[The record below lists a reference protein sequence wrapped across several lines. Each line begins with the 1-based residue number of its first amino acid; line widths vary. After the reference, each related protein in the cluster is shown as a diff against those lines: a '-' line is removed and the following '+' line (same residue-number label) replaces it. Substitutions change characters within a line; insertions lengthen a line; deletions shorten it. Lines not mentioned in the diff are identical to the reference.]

1 MRARRVSGSRE
12 EGAARQR
19 QGGWAGPRPKRK
31 NTGDERAKEKT
42 ASRPNPRKK
51 CRMNRNLFLFSK
63 LIFQIKLSNVFEY
76 LLNFDS
82 NQSSQKFVAA

>member
-1 MRARRVSGSRE
+1 V
-12 EGAARQR
+12 ARQR
-19 QGGWAGPRPKRK
+19 QAGWAGPGPRGKTRGTSGPKRK
-31 NTGDERAKEKT
+31 QLAGRI
-42 ASRPNPRKK
+42 RGKK

-82 NQSSQKFVAA
+82 NQSSQKYVAA